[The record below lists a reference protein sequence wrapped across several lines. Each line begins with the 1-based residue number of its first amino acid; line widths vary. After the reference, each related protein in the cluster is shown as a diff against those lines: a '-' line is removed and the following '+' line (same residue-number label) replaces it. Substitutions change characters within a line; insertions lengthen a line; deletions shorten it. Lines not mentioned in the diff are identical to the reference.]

1 MIDDFSVSGVNDG
14 CSIHSKISLHMIDT
28 LGAVTRRYFGLCK
41 ELEVDS
47 KLVARTFDLKSA
59 YRQIAVCK
67 EHLKYAYFSVYN
79 CEVGAAE
86 IYQLLTSPFGATHS
100 VYSFLRLA
108 KMIHFAACKA
118 LHWINTNFYDDF
130 VLLSKPGCSASAG
143 NSMELLLMLLG
154 WEYAKEG
161 KKATQFASVCKA
173 LGVEFDFSRSEQRL
187 LTICNTEQRKTDL
200 IVRISEILEAGTSS
214 KHDALVG
221 RLGRL
226 VLKRVVEHAYL
237 RNKVLSTETIR
248 ALLAMK
254 TRLEAGQ
261 PMSVSDRDIP
271 EWFVYTDAAYEQGTK
286 TGGLGAV
293 LVDQHGTCFEWF
305 GVQLEESAC
314 VAFGSAEKDTIIYE
328 LELAAAVLAL
338 SYWKVYL
345 SESLVT
351 WFGDNDS
358 VRFALIKAS
367 ATGRWAEALLQFH
380 LEEEVKLN
388 TRAWFSRVPTEA
400 NLSDYPSRQCAHLLL
415 KEESDRSMLARVAFK
430 DLISY
435 VTRFGDALIS
445 KGGGSKRDV
454 PLAGKKRAL
463 SLSSHQPR

>member
-1 MIDDFSVSGVNDG
+1 MQSNKTRVIDDFSVSGVNDS

-41 ELEVDS
+41 ELEVDN

-86 IYQLLTSPFGATHS
+86 IYQLLTLPFGATHS

-118 LHWINTNFYDDF
+118 LRLINTNFYDDF

-187 LTICNTEQRKTDL
+187 LTICNTEQRRTDL
-200 IVRISEILEAGTSS
+200 IVRISEILEAGALS
-214 KHDALVG
+214 KHDALVLRGRLGFSDSFLHG

-226 VLKRVVEHAYL
+226 VLKQAVEHAY
-237 RNKVLSTETIR
+237 S
-248 ALLAMK
+248 
-254 TRLEAGQ
+254 
-261 PMSVSDRDIP
+261 
-271 EWFVYTDAAYEQGTK
+271 
-286 TGGLGAV
+286 
-293 LVDQHGTCFEWF
+293 
-305 GVQLEESAC
+305 
-314 VAFGSAEKDTIIYE
+314 
-328 LELAAAVLAL
+328 
-338 SYWKVYL
+338 
-345 SESLVT
+345 
-351 WFGDNDS
+351 
-358 VRFALIKAS
+358 
-367 ATGRWAEALLQFH
+367 
-380 LEEEVKLN
+380 
-388 TRAWFSRVPTEA
+388 
-400 NLSDYPSRQCAHLLL
+400 
-415 KEESDRSMLARVAFK
+415 
-430 DLISY
+430 
-435 VTRFGDALIS
+435 
-445 KGGGSKRDV
+445 
-454 PLAGKKRAL
+454 
-463 SLSSHQPR
+463 